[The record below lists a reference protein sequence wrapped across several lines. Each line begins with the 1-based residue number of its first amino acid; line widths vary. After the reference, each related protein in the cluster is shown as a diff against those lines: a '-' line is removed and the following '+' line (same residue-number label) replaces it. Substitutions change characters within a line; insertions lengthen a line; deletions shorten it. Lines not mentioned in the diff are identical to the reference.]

1 MEKYI
6 TITGFKHYCDAQP
19 FRIGHL
25 VRCEKQPENPYD
37 GEAICCTMPVYGT
50 VGYVANSARTVAG
63 GTMSAG
69 RVYDKVP
76 TKFYAR
82 VMFTTATKIICRVD
96 EGEPFELK
104 REIITQLQD
113 DWDDAEVEAET
124 PPQIDIPPQSVVELQ
139 LEVEKT

>member
-6 TITGFKHYCDAQP
+6 TITGFKSYCDVQP
-19 FRIGHL
+19 FRIGCL
-25 VRCEKQPENPYD
+25 VRCEKQPDNPYD
-37 GEAICCTMPVYGT
+37 GEAIRCTMPVYGT
-50 VGYVANSARTVAG
+50 VGYVANSSRTVAG

-69 RVYDKVP
+69 RVYDKVA

-104 REIITQLQD
+104 KEILSQFQD
-113 DWDDAEVEAET
+113 DWDDEDVEM
-124 PPQIDIPPQSVVELQ
+124 DIPPRLDAEN
-139 LEVEKT
+139 T